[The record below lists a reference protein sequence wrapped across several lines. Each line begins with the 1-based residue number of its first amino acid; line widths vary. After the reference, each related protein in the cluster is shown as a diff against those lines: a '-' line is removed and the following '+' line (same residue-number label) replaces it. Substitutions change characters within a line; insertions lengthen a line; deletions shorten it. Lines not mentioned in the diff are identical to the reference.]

1 MGLLDRPSAPERWG
15 SSVVSFTAARLSH
28 EMTWPKVNLASR
40 NSGAGVLFA
49 LCVLCPPRPLFFPL
63 LELPPSRGAL
73 SAFLACWGEKKKNKL
88 VDVFHLEFV
97 SLSLPLSFFIH
108 PPPICLGWTETKKMK
123 EKKQKT
129 QAQTFFCFI
138 RKTHVHETLS
148 PAGSPGLWKKR
159 ALWWRAA
166 CWACSKHTHSASAER
181 SWERRGLGEHRGL
194 KTAASD
200 PAYNSHFTLLPRH
213 HYNAQ
218 GRKKSQWQSPG
229 TLPEKEPL

>member
-1 MGLLDRPSAPERWG
+1 MPPAPPFFSTSGVATEWRSSISLSCLLRREEKKISLLMFSTLNSYLFLCR
-15 SSVVSFTAARLSH
+15 SRFSFI
-28 EMTWPKVNLASR
+28 
-40 NSGAGVLFA
+40 
-49 LCVLCPPRPLFFPL
+49 L
-63 LELPPSRGAL
+63 LL
-73 SAFLACWGEKKKNKL
+73 SASAGEKQ
-88 VDVFHLEFV
+88 
-97 SLSLPLSFFIH
+97 
-108 PPPICLGWTETKKMK
+108 KKMK
-123 EKKQKT
+123 RKKKT

-138 RKTHVHETLS
+138 WKTHVHETLS